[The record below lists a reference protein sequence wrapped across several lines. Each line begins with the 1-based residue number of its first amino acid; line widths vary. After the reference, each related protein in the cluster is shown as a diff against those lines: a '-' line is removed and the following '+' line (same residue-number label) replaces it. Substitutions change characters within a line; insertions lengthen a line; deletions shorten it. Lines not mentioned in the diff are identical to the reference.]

1 MRFFA
6 LCSILLCA
14 IAASAGCGGAHE
26 AASHET
32 QATAQALPP
41 PTPDTTPVAA
51 LRTPAGMTLK
61 PGDAA
66 TTQPPAPTTQAP
78 K

>member
-1 MRFFA
+1 MRFLA
-6 LCSILLCA
+6 LCAVLLCA

-26 AASHET
+26 AASHDT
-32 QATAQALPP
+32 PAAAPAPPP

-61 PGDAA
+61 PGDAV
-66 TTQPPAPTTQAP
+66 TTQPPAPTQAP